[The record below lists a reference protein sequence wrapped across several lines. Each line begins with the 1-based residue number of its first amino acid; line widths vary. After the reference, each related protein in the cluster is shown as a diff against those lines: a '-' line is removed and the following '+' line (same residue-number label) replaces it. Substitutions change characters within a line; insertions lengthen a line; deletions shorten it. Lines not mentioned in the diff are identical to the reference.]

1 VAKFGARQV
10 VLVGTVAIATM
21 LQLIDTSIVNV
32 SLSQMMG
39 NLGATLEDIS
49 WVVTSYAVANVVM
62 IALSGWLAQRF
73 GRKRYFVTSIVV
85 FTLASL
91 ACGFSN
97 NVWAL
102 VLFRF
107 IQGMGGGGIMAT
119 GQAILVETF
128 PREDLPV
135 ANAIYGMTVVIG
147 PTIGPTLGGWIT
159 DHLSWNWIFY
169 VNIPVGILATVLAW
183 SFLPPPRHDSEAKS
197 MDWGGILLLVA
208 GIGSLQVVLE
218 RGQDEG
224 WGESAMIVVLSA
236 VAVVGIIWFLWHEWH
251 VRWPVVHLR
260 LLKSRA
266 YATGVFF
273 SFVQGFGLY
282 SSTFLVPVFTQTL
295 LGFTATDTGLL
306 LLPGSISTAFMMPFI
321 GKSMQRGVS
330 PRLLAGT
337 GFFLFFVFTQML
349 SRFTDQVGSQD
360 FFWPLVV
367 RGMGLGM
374 LFIPLTTLAL
384 ADLKGAEI
392 PQGTAMTNMARQL
405 GGSVGI
411 ALMTTFVSRRTTF
424 HDSVLSEK
432 VTEYGQVGLQRLD
445 AAAHLF
451 LSKGDTPWDA
461 RSRGIA
467 ALARTVHR
475 QAALLSY
482 LDAFRLVGIFFLV
495 MLPFLLL
502 FKKPERGGAVPEG
515 VHAE

>member
-1 VAKFGARQV
+1 MARFGARQWV
-10 VLVGTVAIATM
+10 VVITVACATM

-32 SLSQMMG
+32 SLAQMMG

-49 WVVTSYAVANVVM
+49 WVITSYAVANVVM

-91 ACGFSN
+91 ACGMSN

-128 PREDLPV
+128 PREELPF

-169 VNIPVGILATVLAW
+169 VNLPVGILATALAW
-183 SFLPPPRHDSEAKS
+183 SYLPPPHHHSKAQS
-197 MDWGGILLLVA
+197 MDWTGIFLLVA

-224 WGESAMIVVLSA
+224 WTDSAEIVLLSV
-236 VAVVGIIWFLWHEWH
+236 VALVGIVWFLWHEWH
-251 VRWPVVHLR
+251 TRWPVVHLR
-260 LLKSRA
+260 LLKSRP

-273 SFVQGFGLY
+273 SFIQGFGLY
-282 SSTFLVPVFTQTL
+282 SSTFLVPVFTQSL

-306 LLPGSISTAFMMPFI
+306 MLPGSLATALTMPLI
-321 GKSMQRGVS
+321 GKSMQRGLS
-330 PRLLAGT
+330 PRLLAGSGFT
-337 GFFLFFVFTQML
+337 LFFLFTLML
-349 SRFTDQVGSQD
+349 SGFNDQIGTGD

-367 RGMGLGM
+367 RGLGLGM

-392 PQGTAMTNMARQL
+392 PQGTAMTNMVRQL

-411 ALMTTFVSRRTTF
+411 AMMTTFVSRRNSF
-424 HDSVLSEK
+424 HRSVLAEK
-432 VTEYGQVGLQRLD
+432 VSEYSQEGSSRLHS
-445 AAAHLF
+445 AMNFF
-451 LSKGDTPWDA
+451 LSKGDSPW
-461 RSRGIA
+461 
-467 ALARTVHR
+467 LARTKGIALLTRAVSR

-482 LDAFRLVGIFFLV
+482 LDAFRLVGAFFLIF
-495 MLPFLLL
+495 LPLLLL
-502 FKKPERGGAVPEG
+502 FKKPVKFEKVEG
-515 VHAE
+515 VHAD

>member
-1 VAKFGARQV
+1 MAKFAARQWIV
-10 VLVGTVAIATM
+10 VGTVACATM

-39 NLGATLEDIS
+39 NLGATLTDIS

-91 ACGFSN
+91 ACGLST

-102 VLFRF
+102 VFFRF
-107 IQGMGGGGIMAT
+107 LQGMGGGGIMAT

-128 PREDLPV
+128 PREELPF

-169 VNIPVGILATVLAW
+169 VNLPVGVLATVLAM
-183 SFLPPPRHDSEAKS
+183 SFLPAPKHLSKAQS
-197 MDWGGILLLVA
+197 MDWTGIFLLFA

-224 WGESAMIVVLSA
+224 WMESAEIVILSI
-236 VAVVGIIWFLWHEWH
+236 VALAGIVSFLWHEWH
-251 VRWPVVHLR
+251 TRWPVVHLR
-260 LLKSRA
+260 LLKSRT

-273 SFVQGFGLY
+273 SFIQGFGLY
-282 SSTFLVPVFTQTL
+282 SSTFLVPVFTQSL

-306 LLPGSISTAFMMPFI
+306 MLPGSLATALSMPLI
-321 GKSMQRGVS
+321 GKAMQRGLS
-330 PRLLAGT
+330 PRLLAAS
-337 GFFLFFVFTQML
+337 GFLLFFAFTVML
-349 SRFTDQVGSQD
+349 SHLNGQVGADD
-360 FFWPLVV
+360 FFWPLIV
-367 RGMGLGM
+367 RGMGMGM
-374 LFIPLTTLAL
+374 QFIPLTTLAI

-392 PQGTAMTNMARQL
+392 PQGTAMTNMVRQL

-411 ALMTTFVSRRTTF
+411 AVMTTFVSRRISF
-424 HDSVLSEK
+424 HRSVLSEK
-432 VTEYGQVGLQRLD
+432 VTEYSQVGYARF
-445 AAAHLF
+445 HSTMSLF
-451 LSKGDTPWDA
+451 LSKGDAPYVAHIKATA
-461 RSRGIA
+461 FLMG
-467 ALARTVHR
+467 TVMR

-482 LDAFRLVGIFFLV
+482 LDAFRLVGLFFLV
-495 MLPFLLL
+495 FLPLLLL
-502 FKKPERGGAVPEG
+502 FKAPAKDTKVEG
-515 VHAE
+515 VHME